1 MASPGGASAE
11 MVAVG
16 VRARAAALAM
26 ARLGAGAKDA
36 ALAAMHAALEAAKEP
51 ILAANGRD
59 KAAAAERVADGGL
72 PAATAKRLELG
83 GPKWPALLTSVSS
96 VRALGDPV
104 GAVSLA
110 TRLDDGLDLYRVA
123 TPIGVIAVVFEA
135 RPEAAVQIAALAV
148 KSGNAVILKGGKEA
162 EASNA
167 ILVDRIRAGL
177 ADAAFPVDAVQLVAT
192 RGEVA
197 QLLSLHTY
205 IDLVI
210 PRGSNA
216 LVKYI
221 TDNTK
226 IPVMGHAD
234 GLCAVYVDE
243 AADLD
248 KAVAI
253 VVDAKAQYPAVCNAT
268 ETVLVHAG
276 VAAAALPRLAAGLAA
291 AGVEVRADERAWAL
305 LRPDGDAGDASPA
318 GGGRVVRAGAEDWD
332 TEFLDLTV
340 AIGVVDDLDAA
351 VAHINAHGS
360 HHTDAIITEDAA
372 AAAAFL
378 ARVDS
383 AGVFHNASTR
393 FADGFRYGFGA
404 EVGVSTHRTHAR
416 GPVGLEG
423 LLIYKYRLYGQGHTV
438 GPYAAGDKAFAHTP
452 LPLVDPHAGGGDE
465 GVANGGKA
473 RKDKP

>member
-1 MASPGGASAE
+1 MGSPVVASEE

-26 ARLGAGAKDA
+26 ARVGGLAKDA
-36 ALAAMHAALEAAKEP
+36 ALTAVHAALASAKAD

-59 KAAAAERVADGGL
+59 KAAAAARVADGGL

-83 GPKWPALLTSVSS
+83 GAKFDALLQGVTS
-96 VRALGDPV
+96 VRALPDPV
-104 GAVSLA
+104 GTVSRA

-135 RPEAAVQIAALAV
+135 RPEAAVQIAALAI
-148 KSGNAVILKGGKEA
+148 KSANAVILKGGKEA

-167 ILVDRIRAGL
+167 ILVQCIRKGL
-177 ADAAFPVDAVQLVAT
+177 AAADFPVDAVQLVAT

-197 QLLSLHTY
+197 QLLSLNTH

-221 TDNTK
+221 TENTK

-234 GLCAVYVDE
+234 GLCAVYVDA
-243 AADLD
+243 AADMD

-253 VVDAKAQYPAVCNAT
+253 VVDAKAQYPAVCNAA
-268 ETVLVHAG
+268 ETVLVHAD
-276 VAAAALPRLAAGLAA
+276 VAPTALPRLAAGLAA
-291 AGVEVRADERAWAL
+291 AGVELRADDRAYAV
-305 LRPDGDAGDASPA
+305 LRPDGSDDASSA
-318 GGGRVVRAGAEDWD
+318 DGACVVRACADDWD
-332 TEFLDLTV
+332 TEFLELTV
-340 AIGVVDDLDAA
+340 ALGVVESLDAA
-351 VAHINAHGS
+351 VDHINAHGS
-360 HHTDAIITEDAA
+360 HHTDAIVTEDSAA
-372 AAAAFL
+372 AGAFL

-438 GPYAAGDKAFAHTP
+438 AAYASGAKDFAHTP
-452 LPLVDPHAGGGDE
+452 LPLEDPHADGAE
-465 GVANGGKA
+465 GAA
-473 RKDKP
+473 SPADSSKDRT

>member
-1 MASPGGASAE
+1 MASRVVASDE

-16 VRARAAALAM
+16 ARARAAALAM
-26 ARLGAGAKDA
+26 ARVDGATKDA
-36 ALAAMHAALEAAKEP
+36 ALAAIHDALTAAKDE
-51 ILAANGRD
+51 ILAANAAD
-59 KAAAAERVADGGL
+59 KAAAAGRVAAGGL

-83 GPKWPALLTSVSS
+83 GAKFGALLDGVAS
-96 VRALGDPV
+96 VRRLADPV
-104 GAVSLA
+104 GTVSMA

-123 TPIGVIAVVFEA
+123 CPIGVIAVVFEA
-135 RPEAAVQIAALAV
+135 RPEAAVQIASLAV
-148 KSGNAVILKGGKEA
+148 KSANAVILKGGKEA
-162 EASNA
+162 EQSNA
-167 ILVDRIRAGL
+167 VLVRAMRAGL
-177 ADAAFPVDAVQLVAT
+177 TAAHFPVDAVQLVST

-197 QLLSLHTY
+197 QLLSLTNH

-234 GLCAVYVDE
+234 GLCAVYVDA
-243 AADLD
+243 AADAD
-248 KAVAI
+248 KAVSI

-276 VAAAALPRLAAGLAA
+276 VADALLPRLAAGLAA
-291 AGVEVRADERAWAL
+291 AGVDVRADKRAYAAL
-305 LRPDGDAGDASPA
+305 TA
-318 GGGRVVRAGAEDWD
+318 AGADHGAAVTRATAADWG
-332 TEFLDLTV
+332 TEFLELTV
-340 AIGVVDDLDAA
+340 ALGVVDSLDAA
-351 VAHINAHGS
+351 VDHINAHGS
-360 HHTDAIITEDAA
+360 HHTDAIVTEDGA

-423 LLIYKYRLYGQGHTV
+423 LMIYKYRLYGGGHTV
-438 GPYAAGDKAFAHTP
+438 APYATGAKSFAHTP
-452 LPLVDPHAGGGDE
+452 LPLVDPHVGGEGKVNGD
-465 GVANGGKA
+465 ACH
-473 RKDKP
+473 RR

>member
-1 MASPGGASAE
+1 MGSPLVASE
-11 MVAVG
+11 EILAVG

-26 ARLGAGAKDA
+26 ARLGGPAKDA
-36 ALAAMHAALEAAKEP
+36 ALTAVHAALTAAKAD
-51 ILAANGRD
+51 ILAANDQD
-59 KAAAAERVADGGL
+59 KAAAAARVADGGL

-83 GPKWPALLTSVSS
+83 GAKFDALLHGVTSVRS
-96 VRALGDPV
+96 LPDPV
-104 GAVSLA
+104 GTVSRA

-135 RPEAAVQIAALAV
+135 RPEAAVQIASLAI
-148 KSGNAVILKGGKEA
+148 KSANAVILKGGKEA

-167 ILVDRIRAGL
+167 ILVRCIREGL
-177 ADAAFPVDAVQLVAT
+177 AAADFPVDAVQLVAT
-192 RGEVA
+192 RGEVT
-197 QLLSLHTY
+197 QLLSLNTH

-221 TDNTK
+221 TENTK

-234 GLCAVYVDE
+234 GLCAVYVDA
-243 AADLD
+243 AADMD

-253 VVDAKAQYPAVCNAT
+253 VVDAKAQYPAVCNAA
-268 ETVLVHAG
+268 ETVLVHAD
-276 VAAAALPRLAAGLAA
+276 VAATALPRLAAGLAA
-291 AGVEVRADERAWAL
+291 AGVELRADDRAYAV
-305 LRPDGDAGDASPA
+305 LRPDGDDDGAAAADGA
-318 GGGRVVRAGAEDWD
+318 RVVRAGADDWD
-332 TEFLDLTV
+332 TEFLELTV
-340 AIGVVDDLDAA
+340 ALGVVDDLDAA
-351 VAHINAHGS
+351 VDHINAHGS

-372 AAAAFL
+372 AAGAFL

-438 GPYAAGDKAFAHTP
+438 APYASGAKAFSHTP
-452 LPLVDPHAGGGDE
+452 LPLEDPHADGA
-465 GVANGGKA
+465 GVAA
-473 RKDKP
+473 ATAQSLKDRA

>member
-1 MASPGGASAE
+1 MGSSVVASDE
-11 MVAVG
+11 IVAVG

-26 ARLGAGAKDA
+26 AGVDGPSKDA
-36 ALAAMHAALEAAKEP
+36 ALTAVHAALTDAKED
-51 ILAANGRD
+51 ILAANTRD
-59 KAAAAERVADGGL
+59 KAAAAARVADGGL
-72 PAATAKRLELG
+72 SAATAKRLELG
-83 GPKWPALLTSVSS
+83 GTKFDALLKSVTSVRS
-96 VRALGDPV
+96 LPDPV
-104 GAVSLA
+104 GIISCA
-110 TRLDDGLDLYRVA
+110 TRLDDGLDLYRVS

-148 KSGNAVILKGGKEA
+148 KSANAVILKGGKEA

-167 ILVDRIRAGL
+167 ILVQCIRVGL
-177 ADAAFPVDAVQLVAT
+177 AAVDFPVDAVQLVAT

-197 QLLSLHTY
+197 QLLSLSTH

-221 TDNTK
+221 TENTK

-234 GLCAVYVDE
+234 GLCAVYVDA
-243 AADLD
+243 AADMD

-253 VVDAKAQYPAVCNAT
+253 VVDAKSQYPAVCNAA
-268 ETVLVHAG
+268 ETVLVHAD
-276 VAAAALPRLAAGLAA
+276 VAPTALPRLAAGLAA
-291 AGVEVRADERAWAL
+291 VGVELRADERAYAV
-305 LRPDGDAGDASPA
+305 LRPHGGDDASSTEGA
-318 GGGRVVRAGAEDWD
+318 RVVRASAEDWD
-332 TEFLDLTV
+332 TEFLELTV
-340 AIGVVDDLDAA
+340 ALGVVDSLDAA
-351 VAHINAHGS
+351 VDHINAHGS

-372 AAAAFL
+372 AANSFL

-438 GPYAAGDKAFAHTP
+438 APYASGAKTFAHTP
-452 LPLVDPHAGGGDE
+452 LPAEDPHVVRAGGA
-465 GVANGGKA
+465 VAPA
-473 RKDKP
+473 AESLKDRT